1 MVGTL
6 TLLYNHHE
14 RAVSEKLMRLKD
26 AHSDRIITCQN
37 IHLDEQNSLEVLVV
51 RGEAQTVSRI
61 ADEFIRIRGIRHGNL
76 VMSPTGDGLN

>member
-51 RGEAQTVSRI
+51 RGRPKLSAGSPM
-61 ADEFIRIRGIRHGNL
+61 NL
-76 VMSPTGDGLN
+76 SA